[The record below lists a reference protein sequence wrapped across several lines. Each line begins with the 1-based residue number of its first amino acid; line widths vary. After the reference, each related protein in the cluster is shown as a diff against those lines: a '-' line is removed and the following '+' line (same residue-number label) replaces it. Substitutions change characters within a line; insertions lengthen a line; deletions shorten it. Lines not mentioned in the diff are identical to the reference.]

1 MKITCL
7 QENLNFGLQTVGHL
21 VNKNLNLPILNNVL
35 LEVKD
40 GNLKLATTNLEIG
53 IRCNVR
59 CKIEEPGIFTVESK
73 LLSEYVNLLPNDQV
87 SLELSKDD
95 FLKINC
101 LNHKTNIKG
110 IAADDFPVI
119 PEIEKNNPYKI
130 DLVAFKKAVSQVL
143 FAVSSSESRPEI
155 SGVLMSFNGQAK
167 NNLTLVGTD
176 SYRLSETNLQVA
188 GSEEEKKVIVPAK
201 TLQEV
206 LRIIGNFKE
215 QNAEDTNLEIY
226 LSENQILF
234 NIGGVELISRLIEGE
249 YPDYKQIIP
258 TERKT
263 SVIIDRAELLKAVKT
278 VALFSKTGI
287 FDINLIFDPGR
298 GLEIKANNAQVGE
311 SSTMLEVEYQGEVNE
326 TVLNFRY
333 LLEGLNNIGKDLV
346 EISLVDDNIPCTIKG
361 KEDTGFLYI
370 IMPIKQ

>member
-1 MKITCL
+1 
-7 QENLNFGLQTVGHL
+7 
-21 VNKNLNLPILNNVL
+21 
-35 LEVKD
+35 
-40 GNLKLATTNLEIG
+40 
-53 IRCNVR
+53 
-59 CKIEEPGIFTVESK
+59 
-73 LLSEYVNLLPNDQV
+73 
-87 SLELSKDD
+87 
-95 FLKINC
+95 
-101 LNHKTNIKG
+101 
-110 IAADDFPVI
+110 
-119 PEIEKNNPYKI
+119 
-130 DLVAFKKAVSQVL
+130 
-143 FAVSSSESRPEI
+143 
-155 SGVLMSFNGQAK
+155 MSFNGQAK